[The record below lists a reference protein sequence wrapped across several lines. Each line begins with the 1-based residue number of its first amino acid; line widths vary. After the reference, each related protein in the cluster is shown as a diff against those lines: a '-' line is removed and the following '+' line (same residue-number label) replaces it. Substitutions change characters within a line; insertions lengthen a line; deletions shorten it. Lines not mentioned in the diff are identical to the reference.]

1 MERTA
6 VRIPEGTYS
15 ASKRHSPHLSR
26 TVIGIDVPS
35 RTDIEIHNANFPSQS
50 QGCIAVG
57 LSVDGDAMDSS
68 VKALEMLLDLLP
80 QSFIVLISS
89 QYE

>member
-6 VRIPEGTYS
+6 VCIPEGTYS
-15 ASKRHSPHLSR
+15 AYKRYSPHLSR

-35 RTDIEIHNANFPSQS
+35 RTDIEIHNANFPSQL

-57 LSVDGDAMDSS
+57 LSVDGDALDNS
-68 VKALEMLLDLLP
+68 VKALEMLLNLLP
-80 QSFIVLISS
+80 QSFTVLITS
-89 QYE
+89 QYK